1 MQESNN
7 HHHTNHPEHDQCN
20 GQKGHCCC
28 HHNHCDDKHEKC
40 GGQHDHCQCN
50 HEHNHGAHNH
60 QHSDEHPKSK
70 YDQAFNLYYLHLH
83 DEIVQSEVKTLLASH
98 VQENKT
104 ADVLRY
110 LFGRIEVTSLRV
122 TDNEDSILRMV
133 ENINTFCNDNPA
145 FPHPAG
151 VCIYPR
157 FVQIAS
163 QSMEVEGMEISTVCG
178 GFPSSQTFPE
188 IKTVETAL
196 ALKDGATEIDTV
208 MPVGYFLVGDYDTVF
223 NEIDELRLA
232 CGPDTPLKVILET
245 GALQTAVNIKK
256 AAILA
261 MYSGADYIK
270 TSTGKIEPGATPMA
284 VYTMCNAIKEYYD
297 QTGIRIGIKV
307 AGGVRTVD
315 DAVNYYTIVKEILGN
330 EWLENDLFRIG
341 ASGLANNILSAIKG
355 ENVKLI

>member
-1 MQESNN
+1 MEEQKNHPSNFSEN
-7 HHHTNHPEHDQCN
+7 HTHSHGEHTHSHDGHTHGHDAHTHHHLEERPQ
-20 GQKGHCCC
+20 
-28 HHNHCDDKHEKC
+28 
-40 GGQHDHCQCN
+40 
-50 HEHNHGAHNH
+50 
-60 QHSDEHPKSK
+60 SK
-70 YDQAFNLYYLHLH
+70 YDQALGLYNLHLH
-83 DEIVQSEVKTLLASH
+83 DEIVQSEVKTLLSNH
-98 VQENKT
+98 ISENKT
-104 ADVLRY
+104 NDVLRY

-151 VCIYPR
+151 ICVYPR
-157 FVQIAS
+157 FVEVAS
-163 QSMEVEGMEISTVCG
+163 QSLEVEGMEITTVCG

-223 NEIDELRLA
+223 NDIDEIRLA
-232 CGPDTPLKVILET
+232 CGQDTVLKVILET

-261 MYSGADYIK
+261 MYSGADFIK

-284 VYTMCNAIKEYYD
+284 VYTMCQAIKEYFD

-315 DAVNYYTIVKEILGN
+315 DAVNYYTIVKEVLGQ
-330 EWLENDLFRIG
+330 EWLEGDLFRIG

-355 ENVKLI
+355 TNVKLI